1 MNKLAVV
8 GVMAIALVLIVS
20 VCGCVQQTSTPSN
33 QTSNVQQ
40 RISNVTERIGN
51 LTTKIGNLTQ
61 GNGSIGPI
69 NIGPLNL
76 TAGGP

>member
-1 MNKLAVV
+1 MNKLAAV

-33 QTSNVQQ
+33 QTGNVQQ
-40 RISNVTERIGN
+40 RISNITERISNVTTRIGN
-51 LTTKIGNLTQ
+51 LTQ
-61 GNGSIGPI
+61 NGSIGPI

>member
-1 MNKLAVV
+1 MNKLVAA
-8 GVMAIALVLIVS
+8 GVMAIALILIVS

-33 QTSNVQQ
+33 ETGKVQQ
-40 RISNVTERIGN
+40 RISNVTEKISNVTTRIS
-51 LTTKIGNLTQ
+51 NLTQ
-61 GNGSIGPI
+61 NGSIGPI